1 MDFTD
6 IEFWK
11 WILGIPAALAALLTL
26 PFLLYKY
33 YWESKKLRREV
44 ELLEDSH
51 KKLASS
57 IAGSVGYKYHN
68 IEQIVRLRN
77 DGKILVHRLVE
88 LMVSSGAL
96 EALDHGTWVFA
107 DNCIREYSRRVTGTA
122 SGSTISD
129 RTIQM
134 SEKGVRFQIRFD
146 PPLSSD
152 ATYEMEEELFGA
164 IALTREEVI
173 EQIKLRR
180 WALDEPY
187 ESHTHLC
194 KFETERYLT
203 RAIFPASYA
212 IGGKEFWDVT
222 TGYTGNRESREYED
236 LLKSGRVRFADS
248 IQGQDRILEL
258 EIVKPK
264 PGLAYWVKW
273 IPPMKQNCTIHGLER
288 E

>member
-1 MDFTD
+1 
-6 IEFWK
+6 
-11 WILGIPAALAALLTL
+11 
-26 PFLLYKY
+26 
-33 YWESKKLRREV
+33 
-44 ELLEDSH
+44 
-51 KKLASS
+51 
-57 IAGSVGYKYHN
+57 
-68 IEQIVRLRN
+68 
-77 DGKILVHRLVE
+77 
-88 LMVSSGAL
+88 
-96 EALDHGTWVFA
+96 
-107 DNCIREYSRRVTGTA
+107 
-122 SGSTISD
+122 
-129 RTIQM
+129 M